1 MARWHSDTTDLAVI
15 ILPTHHKMFYD
26 WIIIGI
32 FYTQWNMYMYY
43 SLNKTYFIHSNINKV
58 RCIIDGKVWPHVPV
72 YLVLVIAWVFL
83 YFDMQCIYTYTG
95 NLPIVLAT
103 SLLPLTRR
111 APITLRQGEGG
122 SVSFRDITHLIILSD
137 FPEHNL
143 SINCTES
150 NKEVK
155 FQVASGR
162 KMRQKLI
169 LITGK

>member
-15 ILPTHHKMFYD
+15 ILPTHHKMFSD

-43 SLNKTYFIHSNINKV
+43 SLNKTFFIHSNINKV

-83 YFDMQCIYTYTG
+83 ILWHTMYIYIYRQLTNRLGY
-95 NLPIVLAT
+95 IIAAT
-103 SLLPLTRR
+103 DQESPHHLE
-111 APITLRQGEGG
+111 AGEGG

-150 NKEVK
+150 NK
-155 FQVASGR
+155 
-162 KMRQKLI
+162 
-169 LITGK
+169 